1 MPNSTIADVENQD
14 TQVTTN
20 DERGAATGQKTG
32 FAHKLYTGQLTYQFI
47 PHRKRWYVVTAVII
61 LVALGG
67 LIFRGLNL
75 GIDFRGGVEF
85 RANVSATSA
94 SADDIRRA
102 VLDTGL
108 PELDGT
114 QVVELGSDQVQIQT
128 RALDSSEVTTLKKG
142 IAKASGSSESSVT
155 YSKVGSQWG
164 SQITKKAVQA
174 LVVFLVLVML
184 LIWAYFREW
193 KMSVTAMLGLLN
205 NLIVTLGVYALVGFA
220 FTPATLIG
228 MLTILG
234 YSLYDT
240 VVVFD
245 KVRELTRDLDRSPYT
260 YDEAVNRALNQVFV
274 RSVNTT
280 IIGVL
285 PVAALLF
292 TGVFVLGSGPL
303 QDLGMALFVGMLA
316 GGYSSIFVATP
327 LLTEFRRNERVVK
340 DHDAKVLRRRTKEEK
355 AADRTRRRSQESG
368 AGESASS
375 ADDAADGAGMP
386 PSSSASREA
395 AESSTSSA
403 SSARPQ
409 PRRMTRSQRKK

>member
-292 TGVFVLGSGPL
+292 TGVFILGSGPL

-340 DHDAKVLRRRTKEEK
+340 DHDAKVLRRRTKEER
-355 AADRTRRRSQESG
+355 AADRTRRSQESNAEVG
-368 AGESASS
+368 GSS
-375 ADDAADGAGMP
+375 ADDAADEAKAP
-386 PSSSASREA
+386 FNSSVARET

>member
-340 DHDAKVLRRRTKEEK
+340 DHDAKVLRRRTKEER
-355 AADRTRRRSQESG
+355 AADRTRRSQESNAEVG
-368 AGESASS
+368 GSS
-375 ADDAADGAGMP
+375 ADDAADEAEE
-386 PSSSASREA
+386 PSNSSVAREA

>member
-14 TQVTTN
+14 TQVTTT

-340 DHDAKVLRRRTKEEK
+340 DHDAKVLRRRTKEER
-355 AADRTRRRSQESG
+355 AADRTRRSQESNAEVG
-368 AGESASS
+368 GSS
-375 ADDAADGAGMP
+375 ADDAADEAEE
-386 PSSSASREA
+386 PSNSSVARET

>member
-14 TQVTTN
+14 TQVTTT

-340 DHDAKVLRRRTKEEK
+340 DHDAKVLRRRTKEER
-355 AADRTRRRSQESG
+355 AADRTRRSQESNAEVG
-368 AGESASS
+368 GSS
-375 ADDAADGAGMP
+375 ADDAADEAEA
-386 PSSSASREA
+386 PSNSSVAREA